1 MDLSGDLRTHSHR
14 ARKMMVSTS
23 LVAALS
29 GVLLLVPFPGADG
42 IIVVRTSLH
51 AAAIFMVAFWP
62 IWELHIRLQI
72 TRRRGAAGKVG
83 REEESEKRREG
94 GGREN
99 EPTKLFYSS
108 TILYDPTRTAVYNS
122 GMFVIFV

>member
-1 MDLSGDLRTHSHR
+1 MDLSGDLRTHSQR
-14 ARKMMVSTS
+14 ARKMMISTS

-29 GVLLLVPFPGADG
+29 GVLLLVPFSHSDR
-42 IIVVRTSLH
+42 IIVLRSSLH

-62 IWELHIRLQI
+62 IWELHIRPQI

-94 GGREN
+94 GRERKRPHQIVLRSYTLQ
-99 EPTKLFYSS
+99 EC
-108 TILYDPTRTAVYNS
+108 
-122 GMFVIFV
+122 FVIFV